1 MIVLKMLQSYYMS
14 NFWKRTIS
22 GILFVAVILW
32 ALWEGPISFA
42 FLFAAITALTLD
54 EFLNLCG
61 ISPKS
66 PLRPMAIAAGVVVFV
81 LHFLVAG
88 NFIEFHQLVGLLA
101 LPLILGVVATFA
113 RSNQPVSD
121 LAYALAALVYPASFM
136 GALNY
141 LVYQPA
147 EGTAFNSMLVIGIF
161 LLIWSYDTFAYL
173 TGKWLGRHKLMPR
186 LSPGKSWEGSAG
198 GLLMSLLVAVLIH
211 LWIGRLDLVEW
222 LVVSVIAAVAGTVGD
237 LFESMLKRS
246 ANVKDSGS
254 LIPGHGGMLDR
265 LDAALFV
272 FPAILLYLQ
281 ITSL

>member
-1 MIVLKMLQSYYMS
+1 MS

-32 ALWEGPISFA
+32 ALWEGPISYVL
-42 FLFAAITALTLD
+42 LFAAITALTLQ

-61 ISPKS
+61 ISSKS
-66 PLRPMAIAAGVVVFV
+66 PLRPITIAAGVLVFV

-88 NFIEFHQLVGLLA
+88 NFIETPQLIGLLA
-101 LPLILGVVATFA
+101 LPLILAVVATFA
-113 RSNQPVSD
+113 SSHQPVSD
-121 LAYALAALVYPASFM
+121 LAYALAALVYPATFM

-141 LVYQPA
+141 LVYQPSG
-147 EGTAFNSMLVIGIF
+147 GTAFNSMLVIGIF

-198 GLLMSLLVAVLIH
+198 GLLMSLLVALLLH
-211 LWIGRLDLVEW
+211 LWIGRLDLVNW
-222 LVVSVIAAVAGTVGD
+222 LVASVIASVAGTVGD

-265 LDAALFV
+265 LDAGLFV

-281 ITSL
+281 LASL